1 MRESATIVSRHGWT
15 IWTAVGILAAAL
27 CFVFL
32 DAWAIIGLRDV
43 PDETRRLFRPLSDLG
58 RAEWIIALSVMVGVF
73 YWVARRGAAT
83 MRRSAAYR
91 LGAQSAAYLIAAVAI
106 GGLSAT
112 LLKNMIGRARPRG
125 FDIFGPDSFTPFAFD
140 SAHASLPS
148 GHAATIFALATA
160 LAFLRPG
167 LKWVFYGLAG
177 LIASTRVVVGAH
189 YPADVVAGALVAT
202 VAVYGL
208 TRFLAGR
215 KWLFR
220 YDAERRAILRGA
232 RLRTPAASHS
242 PEPCRL
248 QAGDA
253 R

>member
-1 MRESATIVSRHGWT
+1 MRETATIFGRHGWT
-15 IWTAVGILAAAL
+15 IWAAAGILAAAL

-32 DAWAIIGLRDV
+32 DAWAVVGLRGV
-43 PDETRRLFRPLSDLG
+43 PDETRKLFRPLSDLG

-73 YWVARRGAAT
+73 FWMARRGAADL
-83 MRRSAAYR
+83 RKGAAYL
-91 LGAQSAAYLIAAVAI
+91 LGAQSAAYVLAAVAV

-112 LLKNMIGRARPRG
+112 LLKYMIGRARPRG
-125 FDIFGPDSFTPFAFD
+125 FDTFGPDSFTPFAFD

-148 GHAATIFALATA
+148 GHSATIFALATA

-167 LKWVFYGLAG
+167 LKWVFYGLAA

-208 TRFLAGR
+208 TRLLASR

-220 YDAERRAILRGA
+220 YDSERRAILRGA
-232 RLRTPAASHS
+232 RLRAA
-242 PEPCRL
+242 
-248 QAGDA
+248 A
-253 R
+253 RSTQL

>member
-1 MRESATIVSRHGWT
+1 MREPATLLGRHGWK
-15 IWTAVGILAAAL
+15 IWTAGGILAAAL

-32 DAWAIIGLRDV
+32 DAWAIVSLRAMSDG
-43 PDETRRLFRPLSDLG
+43 TRRMFRPLTDLG

-73 YWVARRGAAT
+73 YWVARRGAET
-83 MRRSAAYR
+83 MRRSAAY
-91 LGAQSAAYLIAAVAI
+91 LLAAQSAAYVLAAVAV

-112 LLKNMIGRARPRG
+112 LLKYMIGRARPRG
-125 FDIFGPDSFTPFAFD
+125 FDTFGPDSFTPFAFD

-148 GHAATIFALATA
+148 GHSATIFALATA

-167 LKWVFYGLAG
+167 LKWVFYGLAA

-189 YPADVVAGALVAT
+189 YPADIVAGALVAT

-208 TRFLAGR
+208 TRLLAAR

-220 YDAERRAILRGA
+220 YDSERRAILRGA
-232 RLRTPAASHS
+232 RLRAPARF
-242 PEPCRL
+242 PQP
-248 QAGDA
+248 
-253 R
+253 

>member
-1 MRESATIVSRHGWT
+1 MRDPATIFGRHGWT
-15 IWTAVGILAAAL
+15 IWIGVGILAAAL

-32 DAWAIIGLRDV
+32 DAWAIVSLRAM
-43 PDETRRLFRPLSDLG
+43 PDGARRMFGPLTDLG
-58 RAEWIIALSVMVGVF
+58 RAEWMVALSVMVGVF
-73 YWVARRGAAT
+73 YWVASRGAADLRRGAA
-83 MRRSAAYR
+83 YL
-91 LGAQSAAYLIAAVAI
+91 LGAQSAAYVLAAVAV

-112 LLKNMIGRARPRG
+112 LLKYMIGRARPRG
-125 FDIFGPDSFTPFAFD
+125 FDTYGPDSFTPFAFD

-148 GHAATIFALATA
+148 GHSATIFALATA

-167 LKWVFYGLAG
+167 LKWAFYGLAA

-208 TRFLAGR
+208 TRLLAGR

-220 YDAERRAILRGA
+220 YDSERRAILRGG
-232 RLRTPAASHS
+232 RLWR
-242 PEPCRL
+242 
-248 QAGDA
+248 GDA